1 MVYSSIVVVELKVTF
16 FVGDAVVL
24 SLNGAA
30 VAHDSRVSFL
40 QQQQFF
46 LQVATTILVF
56 LSKQIFLF

>member
-1 MVYSSIVVVELKVTF
+1 VVVELKVTF

-24 SLNGAA
+24 SLIGAA

-56 LSKQIFLF
+56 LSKQIFL